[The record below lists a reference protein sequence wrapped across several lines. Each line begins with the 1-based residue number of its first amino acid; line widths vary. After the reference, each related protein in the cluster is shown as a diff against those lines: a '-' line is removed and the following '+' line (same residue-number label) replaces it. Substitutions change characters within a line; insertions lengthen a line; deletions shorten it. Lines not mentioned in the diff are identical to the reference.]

1 MQIQRLLPKEAAQLD
16 PNQLDFIC
24 HQMGTGNGEAAV
36 CAVME
41 NLAELIYSTEIAWEN
56 GDFPGLRANCL
67 QIRAMSEQIGMTTL
81 VMVALDVIGLCAGDD
96 GNALAATVSR
106 LQRVGERSLLAV
118 WDAQDGMI

>member
-1 MQIQRLLPKEAAQLD
+1 MQIQRLRPREAAHLD

-24 HQMGTGNGEAAV
+24 HQMGSGNGEAAV

-56 GDFPGLRANCL
+56 DNLSELRQSC
-67 QIRAMSEQIGMTTL
+67 QQVRAISEQIGMITL
-81 VMVALDVIGLCAGDD
+81 ATVAMDVVGLCAGDD
-96 GNALAATVSR
+96 DNALAATVSR

-118 WDAQDGMI
+118 WDAQDGLI